1 MALTKEQQATYFM
14 MKGVISEL
22 PPEQRKKIEG
32 LQKKISNIIKEDYEE
47 GITAMSLVTLE
58 FHKNMKD

>member
-22 PPEQRKKIEG
+22 PPVQRKKIEG
-32 LQKKISNIIKEDYEE
+32 LQKKISNIIKDDYEE
-47 GITAMSLVTLE
+47 GITAMGLVTLE
-58 FHKNMKD
+58 LHKSMKD